1 MVMETYNIAHDCVD
15 RPALVYGKGS
25 RIALIDVRE
34 HGQNFHAQSYSFK
47 EIAGLT
53 NQCAHY
59 FRTCGLKGGNRVL
72 INLDNGVEFVVAF
85 LGCIKSGLIP
95 IPSSPLLTADEMR
108 FLARDSGAECLIA
121 RDLFTSP
128 VVPHILL
135 ETDFLPTIKKMADD
149 FKVLPTQGE
158 DPAYWLYTSGTEGTP
173 KAVVHAHRSIPAHDG
188 RVKLWQDLRAG
199 DVVFNTSSLNWSYA
213 LVGGL
218 LDILRHG
225 GTSLVYRGEPKPDC
239 LLKILTDHHVTTFM
253 SVPGIYR
260 RLVYHLEKNQQE
272 LKNLRVCL
280 SAGEKLSSGVRL
292 GFKKLTGL
300 TIYEG
305 FGMTEHSVYLL
316 QKYGDKIVEG
326 SCGQAVPE
334 AHVAILDENLKELPV
349 GQTGILACHQSSRGL
364 MLGYHQNSGE
374 KFSCCQGGWFLS
386 GDLAYKDDRGNFFY
400 QGRRDDVLTAG
411 GYRISPLEVEG
422 VLNGYPD
429 VVESAVVGREIAGGK
444 TIICAF
450 IIPSSNLP
458 TKEDILE
465 YAARHLAKYKV
476 PREIIFTVKLPKTK
490 NGKIKR
496 KELMQI
502 TTSF

>member
-1 MVMETYNIAHDCVD
+1 MYNIAEDCVD
-15 RPALVYGKGS
+15 KHVLDGSQGS
-25 RIALIDVRE
+25 RIALIDVRKR
-34 HGQNFHAQSYSFK
+34 GQNFHSQSYSFK

-59 FRTCGLKGGNRVL
+59 FWTRGLKGGNRVL
-72 INLDNGVEFVVAF
+72 INLYNGVEFVVAF
-85 LGCIKSGLIP
+85 LGCIKAGLIP
-95 IPSSPLLTADEMR
+95 IPSSPLLTAAEMR
-108 FLARDSGAECLIA
+108 FLAGDSGAEFLLS
-121 RDLFTSP
+121 RDRVTSP
-128 VVPHILL
+128 IVPHILL

-149 FKVLPTQGE
+149 FKVLPTHEE

-173 KAVVHAHRSIPAHDG
+173 KGVVHAHRSIPSHDG
-188 RVKLWQDLRAG
+188 RVKLWQDLRKG

-260 RLVYHLEKNQQE
+260 RLVYHLEKNKQG

-292 GFKKLTGL
+292 VFKKLTGL

-305 FGMTEHSVYLL
+305 FGMTEHSVYLV

-326 SCGQAVPE
+326 SCGRPVPE
-334 AHVAILDENLKELPV
+334 AVVAILDENLQELPI
-349 GQTGILACHQSSRGL
+349 GQTGILASQQSSRGL
-364 MLGYHQNSGE
+364 MLGYHQASGE
-374 KFSCCQGGWFLS
+374 KFAFCQGGWFLS
-386 GDLAYKDDRGNFFY
+386 GDLAYKDDRENFFY
-400 QGRRDDVLTAG
+400 QGRRDDVITAG

-429 VVESAVVGREIAGGK
+429 IVESAVVGREIAGGK

-450 IIPSSNLP
+450 IIPSGNPP

-465 YAARHLAKYKV
+465 YAARRLTKYKV
-476 PREIIFTVKLPKTK
+476 PREIVFTKALPKTK
-490 NGKIKR
+490 NGKIQR
-496 KELMQI
+496 QNLALP
-502 TTSF
+502 

>member
-1 MVMETYNIAHDCVD
+1 MAIEMYNIAADCVD
-15 RPALVYGKGS
+15 KHILDGS
-25 RIALIDVRE
+25 QGCRIALIDVRE
-34 HGQNFHAQSYSFK
+34 HGQTFHAQSYSFK

-59 FRTCGLKGGNRVL
+59 FRTRGLKGGNRVL

-85 LGCIKSGLIP
+85 LGCIKAGLIS
-95 IPSSPLLTADEMR
+95 IPSSPLLTAAEMR
-108 FLARDSGAECLIA
+108 FLAGDSGAEFLIA
-121 RDLFTSP
+121 RARITSTI
-128 VVPHILL
+128 VPHVLL
-135 ETDFLPTIKKMADD
+135 EPNFLPTIKKMTDD
-149 FKVLPTQGE
+149 FKVLPTHEE

-188 RVKLWQDLRAG
+188 RVKLWQDLREG

-260 RLVYHLEKNQQE
+260 RLVYHLEKNKQE

-292 GFKKLTGL
+292 AFKKLTGL

-326 SCGQAVPE
+326 SCGQPVPE
-334 AHVAILDENLKELPV
+334 AVVAILGENLQELPV
-349 GQTGILACHQSSRGL
+349 GQTGILACHQSSRGF

-374 KFSCCQGGWFLS
+374 KFACCQEGWFLS
-386 GDLAYKDDRGNFFY
+386 GDLAYRDDRGNFFY
-400 QGRRDDVLTAG
+400 RGRRDDVITAG

-422 VLNGYPD
+422 VLNGHPD
-429 VVESAVVGREIAGGK
+429 VVESAVVSREIAGGK

-450 IIPSSNLP
+450 VVSSSNLP
-458 TKEDILE
+458 TKKDILE
-465 YAARHLAKYKV
+465 YAARRLAKYKV
-476 PREIIFTVKLPKTK
+476 PREIVFTVELPKTK

-496 KELMQI
+496 KEIMQT